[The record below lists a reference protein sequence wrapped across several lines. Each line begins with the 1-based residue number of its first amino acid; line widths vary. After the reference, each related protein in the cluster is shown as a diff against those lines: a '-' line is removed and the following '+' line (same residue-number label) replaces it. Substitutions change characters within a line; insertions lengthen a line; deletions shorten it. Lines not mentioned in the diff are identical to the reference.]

1 MIKFDKDFKFNIL
14 NIENYKSSKRMVFLK
29 NFFKKNRKLKGDYF
43 EFGVY
48 QGRSLISV
56 ALLFKELGIKKKV
69 YGFDSFGGFP
79 NYSKFDNFENFFEM
93 FKKKKIS
100 KKHYQDILN
109 FKKIKNFLNKSN
121 NSNQKLLPKNISSSN
136 NFSDTSI
143 KYLKKKIN
151 FLNLNN
157 IILIKGDFNKTVTK
171 FFKNNPDKKVLL
183 ANLDCDLYDSYT
195 CALNEIW
202 PKLVK
207 KGIIYLDEYYS
218 LKFPGAKIATDKF
231 CREKKIFPNKIKTPK
246 EDFERWYIK
255 K

>member
-93 FKKKKIS
+93 FKKKKF
-100 KKHYQDILN
+100 Q
-109 FKKIKNFLNKSN
+109 
-121 NSNQKLLPKNISSSN
+121 KNIIRIS
-136 NFSDTSI
+136 
-143 KYLKKKIN
+143 
-151 FLNLNN
+151 
-157 IILIKGDFNKTVTK
+157 
-171 FFKNNPDKKVLL
+171 
-183 ANLDCDLYDSYT
+183 
-195 CALNEIW
+195 
-202 PKLVK
+202 
-207 KGIIYLDEYYS
+207 
-218 LKFPGAKIATDKF
+218 
-231 CREKKIFPNKIKTPK
+231 
-246 EDFERWYIK
+246 
-255 K
+255 